1 MEVVVLTQNRAQ
13 EIENSNVD
21 PKDSK
26 IRYLEI
32 KNKQLEKENNFLL
45 SVLAKVIGR
54 KTVIITE
61 EEFYRLCQQEQHF
74 HVDKNLGGDILIT
87 NERRI

>member
-1 MEVVVLTQNRAQ
+1 MVDIIVLAPNDIP
-13 EIENSNVD
+13 EDIHNVD

-45 SVLAKVIGR
+45 SLLAKLIGKR
-54 KTVIITE
+54 TIVITE
-61 EEFYRLCQQEQHF
+61 EEFYRLCQQEQDF
-74 HVDKNLGGDILIT
+74 HIDKNLGGDVLI
-87 NERRI
+87 NLVDKH